1 MILLLLPNAHF
12 LVSHANLPQMRIDGK
27 WQAFLLC
34 LELTRLFLQL
44 SKHPTYHSLTPLRFA
59 PPSRSSYLSQCF
71 TSPLPSQLLTVT
83 VAISLHPTL
92 ALTPPAH
99 VARLHFECLTEEG
112 VRVPTELAP
121 AHDAVIEPMSLVLGI
136 LPPWYRLSRHYW
148 LCFQLL
154 HMACRLL
161 C

>member
-1 MILLLLPNAHF
+1 MVSGKLSYYAWNSHVCSFSSPN
-12 LVSHANLPQMRIDGK
+12 
-27 WQAFLLC
+27 
-34 LELTRLFLQL
+34 
-44 SKHPTYHSLTPLRFA
+44 TP
-59 PPSRSSYLSQCF
+59 PII
-71 TSPLPSQLLTVT
+71 PLPLSDLHRLPGPLTFPSALPHPCPLSSSVT

-112 VRVPTELAP
+112 VRFPTELAP